1 MNISTHPVVIIGAGV
16 AGLCCARRLQ
26 QLKVPW
32 VILEASDGIGGRVRT
47 DRVDGFLLDRG
58 FQVLQTAYPE
68 AQRELD
74 YSTLK
79 LHPFHP
85 GALIYYQGRLHR
97 VADPFRQPQHLWA
110 TIFSPIGTLGDKLR
124 VARLRYR
131 VSQPSLAEL
140 FQQPESST
148 LAYLKAQGFSDNIIE
163 RFFRPFYSGVF
174 FEKELASS
182 SRMFAFVFRMLS
194 EGEAALPE
202 GGIGAIAHQL
212 AAPLPPEAIR
222 LHSRVVAVDDG
233 RVTLADGSGQAARA
247 IVIATNGRQA
257 AALLQEDRQFAT
269 TATTNMY
276 FAAAAPPVRE
286 PTLVL
291 DGENQGPVT
300 NLLVPSQ
307 VSPSYAPPGQALISA
322 TIIGIPREDEQQLE
336 KAVRQQLSHWFGPQ
350 VRTWRHLRTYRI
362 AEALP
367 SQLPPT
373 PNPFAPRVRVRPGI
387 FLCGEYGSLSGLQWA
402 MVSGRLAAEAVV
414 ADLASAEI

>member
-1 MNISTHPVVIIGAGV
+1 MTIAIQPVVIIGAGV

-26 QLKVPW
+26 QLQVPS

-47 DRVDGFLLDRG
+47 DRVEGFLLDRG

-68 AQRELD
+68 AQKELD
-74 YSTLK
+74 YRALQ
-79 LHPFHP
+79 LHSFHP
-85 GALIYYQGRLHR
+85 GALVYYQGRLHR
-97 VADPFRQPQHLWA
+97 VADPFRQPQHLLA
-110 TIFSPIGTLGDKLR
+110 TTFSPIGTLADKIR

-131 VSQPSLAEL
+131 VCRPSLAEL

-148 LAYLKAQGFSDNIIE
+148 LAYLRAQGFSDNIIE

-174 FEKELASS
+174 FEKKLASS
-182 SRMFAFVFRMLS
+182 SRMFAFVFRMLAQ
-194 EGEAALPE
+194 GAAALPE
-202 GGIGAIAHQL
+202 EGIGAIAQQL
-212 AAPLPPEAIR
+212 AAPLPPGVCR
-222 LHSRVVAVDDG
+222 LHSRVVALEDG
-233 RVTLADGSGQAARA
+233 QVRLADGSVQSARA
-247 IVIATNGRQA
+247 VVIATNGPQA
-257 AALLQEDRQFAT
+257 AALLREERQVAT

-276 FAAAAPPVRE
+276 FAAAEAPVKE

-300 NLLVPSQ
+300 NLLVPSE

-322 TIIGIPREDEQQLE
+322 TIIGIPEAADQQLE
-336 KAVRQQLSHWFGPQ
+336 EAVKRQLSGWFGPQ
-350 VRTWRHLRTYRI
+350 VQTWRHLRTYRI

-373 PNPFAPRVRVRPGI
+373 PNPYTPQVRVRPGV

-402 MVSGRLAAEAVV
+402 MLSGRLAAEAVV
-414 ADLASAEI
+414 ADIASAKI